1 MSDWAVGLSTGCFWH
16 TSIFECLEDIRNSG
30 FGRIEICSF
39 PAHLDY
45 HDVERVKRAARL
57 IGELGLETYSFHAPF
72 SDRIDIT
79 SPDPQLRDF
88 ALREL
93 LKAAEAAAIL
103 KVRYF
108 VIHPGPENAT
118 LPEHERFWRLQN
130 AVEVLNQAALHCRQ
144 LGVGLVLENMLPHLF
159 AGRTRDL
166 LWILGALDSCEVG
179 ICLDT
184 GHAHLGE
191 DLPAVVHKLSGHL
204 WMVHAS
210 DNHRH
215 RDDHLPPGD
224 GKINWAAFLAH
235 LYDLRFNGTFILEI
249 NGMGDRNEI
258 LQGAR
263 RGRRYLR
270 DLSIALRFPAEK
282 SNVRLDLAADR
293 AGPNGHQDSAN
304 S

>member
-1 MSDWAVGLSTGCFWH
+1 MSDWAVGLSTGCFWQ
-16 TSIFECLEDIRNSG
+16 TSIFDCLEDIRDSG

-45 HDVERVKRAARL
+45 HDVDRVKRASGL
-57 IGELGLETYSFHAPF
+57 IDELGLETYSFHAPF

-79 SPDPQLRDF
+79 SPDPHARNF
-88 ALREL
+88 ALNEL
-93 LKAAEAAAIL
+93 LKASEAAAVL

-108 VIHPGPENAT
+108 VVHPGPENAA
-118 LPEHERFWRLQN
+118 LPEHERFWRLEN
-130 AVEVLNQAALHCRQ
+130 AVGVLNQAFCHCKR

-166 LWILGALDSCEVG
+166 LWILGALNTCEVG

-184 GHAHLGE
+184 GHAHLAE
-191 DLPAVVHKLSGHL
+191 DLAAVVHKLSGHL

-210 DNHRH
+210 DNHGQH
-215 RDDHLPPGD
+215 DDHLPPGD
-224 GKINWAAFLAH
+224 GKIDWAALLAH

-249 NGMGDRNEI
+249 SGTGDRKLI
-258 LQGAR
+258 LEGAR

-270 DLSIALRFPAEK
+270 DLTHRLRVP
-282 SNVRLDLAADR
+282 
-293 AGPNGHQDSAN
+293 G
-304 S
+304 